1 MKISLLDDL
10 GAPAAVALV
19 NIVTKAKAPD
29 WNDKAHY
36 IMTAVGYGAALLGFG
51 GGFLK
56 NIGVA
61 SLSGTADHIY
71 TWAKGGVAS
80 KVSGSRLAYVPTGP
94 VRQPVQRSYQ
104 PEFTTVAPHAF

>member
-19 NIVTKAKAPD
+19 NVVTKEKAPD

-36 IMTAVGYGAALLGFG
+36 IMTAVGYGCALFGVG

-61 SLSGTADHIY
+61 SLSGTVDHIY

-80 KVSGSRLAYVPTGP
+80 KVAYRPVATPT
-94 VRQPVQRSYQ
+94 RAPVQRSYQ
-104 PEFTTVAPHAF
+104 PEFEAVAPHAF

>member
-80 KVSGSRLAYVPTGP
+80 KVAYRP
-94 VRQPVQRSYQ
+94 VATPARAPVSRSYQ
-104 PEFTTVAPHAF
+104 PEFHSAGSHVF